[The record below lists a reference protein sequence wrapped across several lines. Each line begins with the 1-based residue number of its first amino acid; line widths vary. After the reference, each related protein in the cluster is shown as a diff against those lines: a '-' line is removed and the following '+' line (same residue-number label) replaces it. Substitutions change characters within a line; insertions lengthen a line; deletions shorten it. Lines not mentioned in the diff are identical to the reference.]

1 MKVMIANQ
9 NKINDK
15 TQANSKNINFRAA
28 CTKEKNFEPS
38 EILESI
44 STFCCLVMVDTHN
57 DQSGKLHPLYSIY
70 KIKGNTKAKESSSLS
85 NIN

>member
-70 KIKGNTKAKESSSLS
+70 KIKGNTNKGKH
-85 NIN
+85 IPYWKI